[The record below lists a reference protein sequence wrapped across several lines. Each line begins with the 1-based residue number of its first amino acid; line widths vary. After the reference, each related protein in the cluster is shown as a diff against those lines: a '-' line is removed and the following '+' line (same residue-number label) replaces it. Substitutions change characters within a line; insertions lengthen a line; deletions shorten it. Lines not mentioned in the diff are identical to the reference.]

1 MTDILKLSAYFA
13 ERERAGAA
21 FLADALLDLY
31 ATGGVA
37 TSIAL
42 RGIASFGPHRIVRT
56 DQSLSLSENLPITVI
71 ATDTAERI
79 RAVADDAVGLIGRGL
94 VTLERAR
101 LQPAADG
108 AVRLSVYLGRQQRL
122 GGRPADLAT
131 TALLHRLGFAAAVV
145 HLGVDGTV
153 DGRRRR
159 AKFFSR
165 NADVP
170 VLVLGIGTAE
180 QAAAAVAALE
190 GLRVTAER
198 ATICKRAGQ
207 LLAPP
212 PSLPSADGGGLG
224 LFQKLTVFTEED
236 ARHGGRPIHRALVQ
250 RLIEGGQAS
259 GATVQRG
266 IWGFTGP
273 GDPHGDRMFALG
285 RRVPVTTVL
294 IDTPDVIARSFEIVD
309 ELTAEQGL
317 VTCES
322 IPAMVALDGADRYG
336 GTALARHPFQ
346 AG

>member
-13 ERERAGAA
+13 ERERVGKV

-31 ATGGVA
+31 ATRGVA

-56 DQSLSLSENLPITVI
+56 DESLSLSENLPITLI

-79 RAVADDAVGLIGRGL
+79 SALADDAVGLIHRGL

-108 AVRLSVYLGRQQRL
+108 AVRLSVFLGRQQRID
-122 GGRPADLAT
+122 GAPAGVAI
-131 TALLHRLGFAAAVV
+131 TALLHRLGFAAVVV
-145 HLGVDGTV
+145 HLGVDGTA
-153 DGRRRR
+153 DGQRRR
-159 AKFFSR
+159 ATFFSR
-165 NADVP
+165 NSDVP

-180 QAAAAVAALE
+180 QAAAAVAALD

-212 PSLPSADGGGLG
+212 PALPAIDGDGLH
-224 LFQKLTVFTEED
+224 LFQKLTVFTDED
-236 ARHGGRPIHRALVQ
+236 ARHRGRPIHRALVQ
-250 RLIEGGQAS
+250 QLREGRYAS

-266 IWGFTGP
+266 IWGYTGP

-294 IDTPDVIARSFEIVD
+294 IDTPDAIERSFSIVD

-317 VTCES
+317 VTCETV
-322 IPAMVALDGADRYG
+322 PAMVALDGDERYG
-336 GTALARHPFQ
+336 GTRPGRPF
-346 AG
+346 ATG

>member
-13 ERERAGAA
+13 ERERAGQAY
-21 FLADALLDLY
+21 LADALLDLY
-31 ATGGVA
+31 ATRGVA

-42 RGIASFGPHRIVRT
+42 RGIASFGPHRIVRS
-56 DQSLSLSENLPITVI
+56 DESLSLSENLPITVI
-71 ATDTAERI
+71 ATDTAEVI
-79 RAVADDAVGLIGRGL
+79 SAVADDAAGLIRRGL
-94 VTLERAR
+94 VTVERAR
-101 LQPAADG
+101 QQTPADG
-108 AVRLSVYLGRQQRL
+108 AVRLSVYLGRQQRI
-122 GGRPADLAT
+122 GGEPADVAT
-131 TALLHRLGFAAAVV
+131 TALLHRLGFAGVVV
-145 HLGVDGTV
+145 HLGVDGTA

-170 VLVLGIGTAE
+170 VLVLAIGTAE
-180 QAAAAVAALE
+180 QAAAAIAALD
-190 GLRVTAER
+190 GLRFTVER
-198 ATICKRAGQ
+198 AQICKRAGE
-207 LLAPP
+207 LLAAPRP
-212 PSLPSADGGGLG
+212 LPAVDRDGLG

-236 ARHGGRPIHRALVQ
+236 ARYGGRPIHRALVD
-250 RLIEGGQAS
+250 RLRAAGWAS

-294 IDTPDVIARSFEIVD
+294 IDTPDAIARSFGIVD

-322 IPAMVALDGADRYG
+322 VPAMLALDGEARFG
-336 GTALARHPFQ
+336 GTRLAHP
-346 AG
+346 